1 MKFFSFTNLLRF
13 VTATTFAFG
22 LAAIAGGFNEAKA
35 ATVVSDC
42 RHDTAPVNTGR
53 YADDKLKD
61 EIVTEKPVAVGTI
74 LTMNYLVAGKIYF
87 IECKT
92 VKERIAVL
100 ADNGEVY
107 DKKCGNL
114 ILKGVTFPS
123 APTASAAIAPTPA
136 PAASAPTVVTCIGEL
151 QLDGSCIER
160 RRQIVIVETVPMRQC
175 QGDSERYTI
184 DHECRFQVGQTVF
197 VPGPTT
203 VACPTCAKATVG
215 NFTSTTDG
223 RCQAVI
229 YNGKERHTVAFGR
242 VRREAPDSRYVLTVH
257 SVDGREV
264 LQAKRAILLGQV
276 SGSYAYVDGG
286 TDACSA
292 SVTKAVISNW
302 PDVLTAAGLPS
313 SCTMMSP

>member
-1 MKFFSFTNLLRF
+1 MKLLSFDFLVRIVAATAAAFSI
-13 VTATTFAFG
+13 
-22 LAAIAGGFNEAKA
+22 AAIAGGFNEANA

-92 VKERIAVL
+92 VKARIAVL
-100 ADNGEVY
+100 ALNGDVY
-107 DKKCGNL
+107 DKECGNL
-114 ILKGVTFPS
+114 IFKGVEFDRQS
-123 APTASAAIAPTPA
+123 SPA
-136 PAASAPTVVTCIGEL
+136 PAQAASAPTVVTCSGEL